1 MPRHS
6 SFVFLLV
13 LALVARAE
21 TLDRIAV
28 TVGKY
33 VISEQDL
40 VRDIRVSAFLDGT
53 APGFDG
59 TQRRKA
65 ADRLIDQYLVLQ
77 DATETH
83 ATLPPAGSAT
93 PLLTP
98 LKARYASEAEYRAAL
113 DKAGISDAGLQ
124 THLLTGLRMLRYTN
138 VRFRPQMQVS
148 EEGLRAYFEALMSQ
162 NPNAPAQSFE
172 ESRGQVEKLL
182 TDQQT
187 MQSLD
192 DWLKMMRGE
201 TQILYREAVFR

>member
-1 MPRHS
+1 MKKRV
-6 SFVFLLV
+6 SFTFLFA
-13 LALVARAE
+13 LALAAPAE
-21 TLDRIAV
+21 TVDRIAV

-33 VISEQDL
+33 VISEQDIL
-40 VRDIRVSAFLDGT
+40 RDLRVAAFLDGT
-53 APGFDG
+53 VADLSGA
-59 TQRRKA
+59 QKRKA

-83 ATLPPAGSAT
+83 ATLPSAEDAAA
-93 PLLTP
+93 LLAP
-98 LKARYASEAEYRAAL
+98 IKARYASAAEYRTAL
-113 DKAGISDAGLQ
+113 ATASISEASLQAHLLAGLQ
-124 THLLTGLRMLRYTN
+124 MLRYAN

-148 EEGLRAYFEALMSQ
+148 EEGLRAYYEALVAQ

-172 ESRGQVEKLL
+172 ESRDQVEKLL

-201 TQILYREAVFR
+201 LQILYREAVFR